1 MMYLKLSI
9 RNAKRSFTDYLLY
22 VVTMTVLLA
31 IMEISN
37 CIAIMGELANFH
49 TISLPLLITII
60 QAILVVYIDNFIL
73 RQRAKE
79 FANYLLLGMNKKKLT
94 NLFLCEIL
102 LIGLLCFLI
111 GTTIGFSVY
120 GLFCRNAI
128 LHEIKLYT
136 LLYGKSILYTFCC
149 FCLVEIVCAFYL
161 KKRLEKLQIREFM
174 YEKNRNQSMKKK
186 ENYKKWGIAFI
197 FSFVCTIGFVCGIVF
212 LPEDH
217 IVYAVSFV
225 VVPLLVSIYTFYKWI
240 FSYLYTHRKTNSVNL
255 YQKNRLYIMASLTS
269 NFKTTAIINTVF
281 CVCFLFSVSS
291 FFVGMLMLQPE
302 IRLFDTDQQKWMGL
316 AQICICIV
324 FAIIYFSILSLQQ
337 IIELR
342 QDAKNNQILRCIGK
356 NNRQIETLVNRII
369 AIKLTSPMIMA
380 LIIFLFCIPL
390 LNVKMNS
397 ILPITMHNIV
407 WEFAGE
413 FFLYTLFFY
422 VCYFLVVSTM
432 SKQYI
437 KFIK

>member
-1 MMYLKLSI
+1 MYLKLSI

-407 WEFAGE
+407 WGFVGE

-437 KFIK
+437 KSIK

>member
-111 GTTIGFSVY
+111 GTTIGFSIY

-161 KKRLEKLQIREFM
+161 KKRLEKLQIQEFM

-186 ENYKKWGIAFI
+186 ENYKKWRIAFI
-197 FSFVCTIGFVCGIVF
+197 FSFVCMIGFVCGIVF

-225 VVPLLVSIYTFYKWI
+225 VIPLLVSIYTFYKWI

-302 IRLFDTDQQKWMGL
+302 IRLFDTDHQQWMGL

-342 QDAKNNQILRCIGK
+342 QDSKNNQILRCIGRSD
-356 NNRQIETLVNRII
+356 RQIETLVNQII
-369 AIKLTSPMIMA
+369 VIKLSSPMIMA

-397 ILPITMHNIV
+397 ILPITMHNII
-407 WEFAGE
+407 WEFVGE
-413 FFLYTLFFY
+413 FFLYTLFFL
-422 VCYFLVVSTM
+422 CLLFFSC
-432 SKQYI
+432 
-437 KFIK
+437 

>member
-1 MMYLKLSI
+1 MYLKLSI

-60 QAILVVYIDNFIL
+60 QAFLVVYIDNFIL

-413 FFLYTLFFY
+413 FFLYTLFF
-422 VCYFLVVSTM
+422 M
-432 SKQYI
+432 SAI
-437 KFIK
+437 F

>member
-1 MMYLKLSI
+1 
-9 RNAKRSFTDYLLY
+9 
-22 VVTMTVLLA
+22 
-31 IMEISN
+31 
-37 CIAIMGELANFH
+37 
-49 TISLPLLITII
+49 
-60 QAILVVYIDNFIL
+60 
-73 RQRAKE
+73 
-79 FANYLLLGMNKKKLT
+79 
-94 NLFLCEIL
+94 
-102 LIGLLCFLI
+102 
-111 GTTIGFSVY
+111 
-120 GLFCRNAI
+120 
-128 LHEIKLYT
+128 
-136 LLYGKSILYTFCC
+136 
-149 FCLVEIVCAFYL
+149 
-161 KKRLEKLQIREFM
+161 
-174 YEKNRNQSMKKK
+174 
-186 ENYKKWGIAFI
+186 
-197 FSFVCTIGFVCGIVF
+197 
-212 LPEDH
+212 
-217 IVYAVSFV
+217 
-225 VVPLLVSIYTFYKWI
+225 
-240 FSYLYTHRKTNSVNL
+240 
-255 YQKNRLYIMASLTS
+255 MASLTS

-407 WEFAGE
+407 WGFVGE

-437 KFIK
+437 KSIK

>member
-37 CIAIMGELANFH
+37 CIAIMGELANFQ

-73 RQRAKE
+73 RQRAKG
-79 FANYLLLGMNKKKLT
+79 FTNYLLLGMNKKKLT

-120 GLFCRNAI
+120 GLFCLNAI
-128 LHEIKLYT
+128 LHEIKLYVF
-136 LLYGKSILYTFCC
+136 LYGKSILYTFCC
-149 FCLVEIVCAFYL
+149 FCLVEIICTFSL
-161 KKRLEKLQIREFM
+161 KKRLEKLQIRELM

-186 ENYKKWGIAFI
+186 ENYKKWRIAFI
-197 FSFVCTIGFVCGIVF
+197 FSFVCMIGFVCGIVF

-225 VVPLLVSIYTFYKWI
+225 VIPLLVSIYTFYKWI

-302 IRLFDTDQQKWMGL
+302 IRLFDTDHQQWMGL

-342 QDAKNNQILRCIGK
+342 QDSKNNQILRCIGRSD
-356 NNRQIETLVNRII
+356 RQIETLVNQII
-369 AIKLTSPMIMA
+369 VIKLSSPMIMA

-397 ILPITMHNIV
+397 ILPITMHNII

-413 FFLYTLFFY
+413 FFLCTLFFNL
-422 VCYFLVVSTM
+422 CYFLVVSTM

-437 KFIK
+437 KSIK